1 MVRRATS
8 ADVARK
14 AGVSRSAVSFVLNGR
29 ADGNIA
35 KDKQA
40 LILAAARELN
50 YTPNAVARSLQSQRT
65 HTIGVVTDAIASSP
79 YAGKLLKGATDA
91 ALARGYLLLVID
103 THQDASRE
111 AAAFTALRDRQ
122 VDALMFAAMSLRSY
136 DPPAQLATG
145 PAVLA
150 NSFDPSG
157 GLRGVVPDEVGG
169 GRSAANVLIGAG
181 HRNIAYL
188 SGTAELVATERR
200 LEGFHAAVA
209 AAGLPPATVMAVGWE
224 INEGFDAAMRLLRAP
239 GGGVRTDRPT
249 GIACANDRVALGA
262 ILACG
267 QLGLRVPE
275 DLSVVGYDDDEPLA
289 ATCVPGLTTVALPHL
304 EMGRDAINLLL
315 DSVDSGSADAGG
327 PTVMLPCPVVSRGS
341 VATPSV

>member
-1 MVRRATS
+1 MRKATS
-8 ADVARK
+8 ADVARR

-40 LILAAARELN
+40 LILAAARELD

-65 HTIGVVTDAIASSP
+65 HTIGVVTDSIASSP

-136 DPPAQLATG
+136 DPPAQLAAG

-157 GLRGVVPDEVGG
+157 ALRGVVPDEVSG
-169 GRSAANVLIGAG
+169 GRSAAGVLIEAG
-181 HRNIAYL
+181 HRDIAYL
-188 SGTAELVATERR
+188 CGTPEMVATGRR
-200 LEGFHAAVA
+200 LEGFLQAVA
-209 AAGLPPATVMAVGWE
+209 AAGLPPATVQTAGWE
-224 INEGFDAAMRLLRAP
+224 INEGYDAAMDLLRAP
-239 GGGVRTDRPT
+239 GGGVRADRPT
-249 GIACANDRVALGA
+249 GIACANDRVAVGV
-262 ILACG
+262 IIACG

-275 DLSVVGYDDDEPLA
+275 DLSILGYDDDEPLA
-289 ATCVPGLTTVALPHL
+289 ATCVPGLTTVALPHR
-304 EMGRDAINLLL
+304 EMGEHAITLLL
-315 DSVDSGSADAGG
+315 DAVDGGPAPAGG
-327 PTVMLPCPVVSRGS
+327 PTTMLPCPVVTRGS
-341 VATPSV
+341 VAGPAF